1 MILMVTWDLQLCCQ
15 WRGREEAGG
24 FLSQLTLTTYIR
36 QSLLHKVKKVG
47 KGFTHFHCKL
57 EARCEEVMPVATSAL
72 NRLNILISG
81 RRDMIKSEHNGQGEH
96 LCTCSSQELGEV
108 PDDKDTPLCA

>member
-1 MILMVTWDLQLCCQ
+1 MRDLVGRMNKMRLMVTWDLQLCCQ

-24 FLSQLTLTTYIR
+24 FLSQLTLSTNIR
-36 QSLLHKVKKVG
+36 QVLLHEVKKVG

-81 RRDMIKSEHNGQGEH
+81 RRDMIKSEHIGQGEH
-96 LCTCSSQELGEV
+96 LCTCSFQE
-108 PDDKDTPLCA
+108 